1 MPVPVTWPLVATLN
15 VSTVELSE
23 VFLIVIL
30 PVWTVT
36 LSLKFK
42 TIFASLAT
50 LGALSAGVEDDNIGL
65 NTSAGIK
72 NAGVGV
78 SPYP

>member
-1 MPVPVTWPLVATLN
+1 MPVPVIWPLVATLN

-50 LGALSAGVEDDNIGL
+50 LDALSAGVDELKVGAVVSGVV
-65 NTSAGIK
+65 TTRSSYFQK
-72 NAGVGV
+72 N
-78 SPYP
+78 